1 MLGLLNIN
9 KPAGLTSRDAVNR
22 VQWLLRQI
30 EGPSPG
36 TRAKVGHAGTLDP
49 LATGV
54 LVLCLGSA
62 TKLIEHVQRMP
73 KRYQAT
79 FLLGQRSESDDTE
92 MEVELLQEAPEPSRE
107 QIDALLPQFMGEI
120 QQVPPI
126 YSAIKVG
133 GQRSYKLARDG
144 ETPKLAARPVM
155 IYELQVT
162 RYEYPELELD
172 IRCGSGTYVRSLGRD
187 LAAALGTAAVM
198 SALERTEIGPFTVDT
213 AIDPS
218 GLTEE
223 LLVDSLLPAS
233 LAVAALPRLEVNSQE
248 VEELRNGRF
257 LSRSQAPQGDE
268 LAAFNPAGELIA
280 LVKPRGAD
288 KLQPT
293 RNFL

>member
-22 VQWLLRQI
+22 VQWLMRQI
-30 EGPSPG
+30 EGKK
-36 TRAKVGHAGTLDP
+36 AKVGHAGTLDP

-79 FLLGQRSESDDTE
+79 FLLGRRSESDDTE
-92 MEVELLQEAPEPSRE
+92 MDVELLEDAPEPPRE
-107 QIDALLPQFMGEI
+107 QIDALLPQFTGEI

-126 YSAIKVG
+126 YSAIKVD
-133 GQRSYKLARDG
+133 GQRSYKLAREG
-144 ETPKLAARPVM
+144 KTPELAARPVM
-155 IYELQVT
+155 IYELTVT

-187 LAAALGTAAVM
+187 LAAALETAAVM
-198 SALERTEIGPFTVDT
+198 SALQRTEIGQFTVDT
-213 AIDPS
+213 AIDPCR
-218 GLTEE
+218 LTEE
-223 LLVDSLLPAS
+223 SLAESLLPAG
-233 LAVAALPRLEVNSQE
+233 LAVTNLPRLEVNE
-248 VEELRNGRF
+248 EEAKELRHGRF
-257 LSRSQAPQGDE
+257 LSRSQAPKGDE

-280 LVKPRGAD
+280 LVKPRGED

>member
-22 VQWLLRQI
+22 VQWMLRQM
-30 EGPSPG
+30 EGKK
-36 TRAKVGHAGTLDP
+36 AKVGHAGTLDP

-79 FLLGQRSESDDTE
+79 FLLGRRSESDDTE
-92 MEVELLQEAPEPSRE
+92 MDVELLWDAPEPSRE
-107 QIDALLPQFMGEI
+107 QIDALLPQFTGKIE
-120 QQVPPI
+120 QVPPV

-133 GQRSYKLARDG
+133 GQRSYKLAREG
-144 ETPKLAARPVM
+144 KPPALTARPVM
-155 IYELQVT
+155 IYELTVT
-162 RYEYPELELD
+162 RFEYPKLELD

-198 SALERTEIGPFTVDT
+198 SALERTEIGPFTVET
-213 AIDPS
+213 AIDPCR
-218 GLTEE
+218 LTEE
-223 LLVDSLLPAS
+223 SLTESLLPAG
-233 LAVAALPRLEVNSQE
+233 LAVADLPRLEVNKE
-248 VEELRNGRF
+248 EIEELRNGRF
-257 LSRSQAPQGDE
+257 LTRSQAPAGDE
-268 LAAFNPAGELIA
+268 LAAFNSRGELIA
-280 LVKPRGAD
+280 LVKPRGED
-288 KLQPT
+288 KLQPS